1 MSALPMVERGPAGKQ
16 SALGLPLD
24 VSFVFLANASWDS
37 SSRINCHHIASR
49 VSQEHRVLFVESVGG
64 RRPSF
69 QSKRDLVKIWRRL
82 QSASR
87 GLRRCS
93 ERLSVLSPLVAPGFG
108 HRGIDSLN
116 ARVLEH
122 QISHAASE
130 SNGAGRTVLWVF
142 TPAFGPVSARL
153 NPALRVYQCVD
164 EHSAYPG
171 APGEYVRELEWDLV
185 RRSDV
190 TLTTSGPLFERL
202 RPMGRSVFNLPNVAD
217 TRLFER
223 AQDPGVPVP
232 PDMAGF
238 RKPVIGF
245 VGNVSGYKVDCE
257 LLRQTARLNPTMT
270 FVLVGEIGLGEPS
283 TPVEALRE
291 EANVHLIGPRDY
303 ADLPSYL
310 KSFDVCMIPF
320 AFNRV
325 TEKSLP
331 MKLFEYMASGK
342 PIVATATRPLLD
354 YSDMCYLA
362 KNPAEFSSALRRA
375 IEEPVPGDRSRARI
389 QTARGHG
396 WDARM
401 REVGDILQRA
411 WEKRKEP
418 AWVS

>member
-1 MSALPMVERGPAGKQ
+1 MNALPLAELG
-16 SALGLPLD
+16 SAAHESSLGIPRD

-37 SSRINCHHIASR
+37 SSRINCHHIAGR

-69 QSKRDLVKIWRRL
+69 QSRRDLGKIWRRI

-87 GLRRCS
+87 GLRRFS

-130 SNGAGRTVLWVF
+130 SNGGGRTILWVF

-171 APGEYVRELEWDLV
+171 APGEYVRKLEAELV
-185 RRSDV
+185 RRSDI
-190 TLTTSGPLFERL
+190 TLTTSRPLFDRIH
-202 RPMGRSVFNLPNVAD
+202 PMGRTVLNLPNVAD
-217 TRLFER
+217 THLFER
-223 AQDPGVPVP
+223 AHDPGLSVP

-245 VGNVSGYKVDCE
+245 VGNVSSYKVDCE
-257 LLRQTARLNPTMT
+257 LLRQAARLNPTMT
-270 FVLVGEIGLGEPS
+270 FVLVGEIGLGEPR

-291 EANVHLIGPRDY
+291 EANVHLLGPREY

-342 PIVATATRPLLD
+342 PIVATATKPLLD
-354 YSDMCYLA
+354 YSDQCYLA
-362 KNPAEFSSALRRA
+362 GNAAEFSDALRRA
-375 IEEPVPGDRSRARI
+375 IEEPALGDRSRARI
-389 QTARGHG
+389 QMARSHG

-401 REVGDILQRA
+401 REVGEILQRA
-411 WEKRKEP
+411 WETRREVE
-418 AWVS
+418 WMS